1 MSVSLRQLEY
11 FVAVVDEGSFT
22 TAAARLHVSQPGLS
36 HQIQALERQL
46 GGPLLERLPRGVRLT
61 PAGRTAL
68 PHARASLAHAERASS
83 AALRASGVDA
93 GELHVGTL
101 YSISVGVLPAALRTW
116 RRKYPDVQVRLVEF
130 RHTNDLIA
138 AMEAGQADLAVGPT
152 PPAWDGPVR
161 EIGAE
166 EFVLAAAPWA
176 QLPGPGV
183 AVSLADLADHD
194 WVHFTPPS
202 GLADVL
208 DAACAGAG
216 FAPCAAVR
224 TEQAPSALNLAYE
237 GLGVTLL
244 PGNVVPRPSTAC
256 CGAPIRPCSGCWRPT
271 PACARTRSPPR
282 SSRQSATTP
291 WPPQRTFSACWG
303 TYRTRHDPYQRLA
316 AIGHSLRQPVCADC
330 TQRASV
336 LSKVAGS

>member
-11 FVAVVDEGSFT
+11 FVTVVDEGSFT

-61 PAGRTAL
+61 PAGRIAL
-68 PHARASLAHAERASS
+68 PHARASLAHAERA
-83 AALRASGVDA
+83 AAAAQRASGIDA

-101 YSISVGVLPAALRTW
+101 FSISVGVLPPALATW
-116 RRKYPDVQVRLVEF
+116 RRRYPDVQVRLVEF

-138 AMEAGQADLAVGPT
+138 AMEAGQADVAVGPT
-152 PPAWDGPVR
+152 PPGWDGPVR

-166 EFVLAAAPWA
+166 EFVVAAAPGT
-176 QLPGPGV
+176 QLPGTGET
-183 AVSLADLADHD
+183 VSLAGLADRD

-208 DAACAGAG
+208 DAACAAAG
-216 FAPCAAVR
+216 FTPRAAVR
-224 TEQAPSALNLAYE
+224 TEQAPSALNLAHA

-244 PGNVVPRPSTAC
+244 PGNVVPAAFGGVLRRPDPPVGRPLAAYTRVRPDPVTAVFLDAIC
-256 CGAPIRPCSGCWRPT
+256 HHTLAT
-271 PACARTRSPPR
+271 PAYLHGLM
-282 SSRQSATTP
+282 Q
-291 WPPQRTFSACWG
+291 
-303 TYRTRHDPYQRLA
+303 H
-316 AIGHSLRQPVCADC
+316 
-330 TQRASV
+330 
-336 LSKVAGS
+336 

>member
-11 FVAVVDEGSFT
+11 FVTVVDEGSFT

-83 AALRASGVDA
+83 AAMRASGVDA

-152 PPAWDGPVR
+152 PPVWEGPVS

-166 EFVLAAAPWA
+166 EFVVAAAPGT
-176 QLPGPGV
+176 QLPGTPPTV
-183 AVSLADLADHD
+183 RLADLAGRD
-194 WVHFTPPS
+194 WVHFTPPR

-208 DAACAGAG
+208 DAACAEAG
-216 FAPCAAVR
+216 FTPRAAVR
-224 TEQAPSALNLAYE
+224 TEQAPSAPNLARA
-237 GLGVTLL
+237 GLGVALV
-244 PGNVVPRPSTAC
+244 PGNVIPAQFEGVVARLDPPLYRPLSVY
-256 CGAPIRPCSGCWRPT
+256 
-271 PACARTRSPPR
+271 TRVR
-282 SSRQSATTP
+282 
-291 WPPQRTFSACWG
+291 
-303 TYRTRHDPYQRLA
+303 
-316 AIGHSLRQPVCADC
+316 
-330 TQRASV
+330 
-336 LSKVAGS
+336 

>member
-22 TAAARLHVSQPGLS
+22 AAAGRLHVSQPGLS
-36 HQIQALERQL
+36 AQLQALERQL
-46 GGPLLERLPRGVRLT
+46 RGPLLERLPRGVRLT

-83 AALRASGVDA
+83 AAMRASGVDA

-101 YSISVGVLPAALRTW
+101 HSISVGVLPAALRIW

-152 PPAWDGPVR
+152 PPAWDGPVS

-166 EFVLAAAPWA
+166 EFVVAAAPGT
-176 QLPGPGV
+176 QLPGSQTTVG
-183 AVSLADLADHD
+183 LADLAGHD

-208 DAACAGAG
+208 DAACAGVG
-216 FAPCAAVR
+216 FAPRAAVR
-224 TEQAPSALNLAYE
+224 TEQAPSALNLAQV
-237 GLGVTLL
+237 GLGITLL
-244 PGNVVPRPSTAC
+244 PGNVVPLAFDGVLRRPDPPVRRMLSAYTRVRPDPITAAFVEAIC
-256 CGAPIRPCSGCWRPT
+256 HHTLATPT
-271 PACARTRSPPR
+271 
-282 SSRQSATTP
+282 
-291 WPPQRTFSACWG
+291 
-303 TYRTRHDPYQRLA
+303 HL
-316 AIGHSLRQPVCADC
+316 HSLLEPR
-330 TQRASV
+330 RR
-336 LSKVAGS
+336 